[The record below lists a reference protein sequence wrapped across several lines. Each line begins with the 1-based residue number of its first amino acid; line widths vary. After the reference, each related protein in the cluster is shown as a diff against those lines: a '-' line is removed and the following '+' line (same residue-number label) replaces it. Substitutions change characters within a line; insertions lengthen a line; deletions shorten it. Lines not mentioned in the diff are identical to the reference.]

1 VLWVAAVYGSSA
13 DGAATALARAWL
25 GIWTVDPDE
34 GYLVI
39 FEMGEKRPDSEEML
53 LWRESGGEIPA
64 PEFFSSDRARC
75 PGGETRF
82 SQGFLAA
89 YRIDAH
95 MQADYR
101 MRNWRGTRYPG
112 GEGCRR

>member
-53 LWRESGGEIPA
+53 L
-64 PEFFSSDRARC
+64 
-75 PGGETRF
+75 
-82 SQGFLAA
+82 
-89 YRIDAH
+89 
-95 MQADYR
+95 
-101 MRNWRGTRYPG
+101 
-112 GEGCRR
+112 